1 MVSKCNEIDCTAA
14 ILAYRCLYDSLLS
27 GVEIHELNDAK
38 PKLWLSPPHMGG
50 DELELVKEAF
60 ASNWIAPLGPHVTA
74 FENELCQV
82 TGAGY
87 AAALSSGTAAI
98 HLALILLGI
107 GAGDEVICASF
118 TFSAS
123 TNPIVYQGARP
134 VFVDSKADTWNMNPE
149 LLEQTIKDRLRLG
162 AKPKAIVIVHL
173 YGMPALMDRIM
184 EIANRYEIPVVE
196 DAAEALGASYR
207 GKALGSFGHFGILS
221 FNGNKIITTS
231 GGGALLS
238 DDRVLIER
246 ARNLSEQA
254 RDPAPHYQHS
264 QIGYNYRLSNI
275 CAAIGRG
282 QLRVLPQRV
291 AQKRALFD
299 RYQELLGD
307 LPGVAFQPE
316 PQGCSANRWLSCITI
331 DPQQSGGVTREE
343 VRLAFAAANI
353 DCRPLWKPMH
363 LQPIFQHSP
372 YYGDGTSERLFDQG
386 LCLPSGTA
394 MSADDLARV
403 VSVFRGCFGK

>member
-1 MVSKCNEIDCTAA
+1 MS
-14 ILAYRCLYDSLLS
+14 
-27 GVEIHELNDAK
+27 DAK

-50 DELELVKEAF
+50 EELELVKEAF

-74 FENELCQV
+74 FEQELCQV

-107 GAGDEVICASF
+107 DRGDEVICASF

-123 TNPIVYQGARP
+123 ANPIHYQGASP
-134 VFVDSKADTWNMNPE
+134 VFVDSEAQTWNMSPE
-149 LLEQTIKDRLRLG
+149 LLERAIQERLRIG
-162 AKPKAIVIVHL
+162 RKPGAIVIVHL
-173 YGMPALMDRIM
+173 YGMPALMKQIM
-184 EIANRYEIPVVE
+184 EVAQRHDIPVIE

-207 GKALGSFGHFGILS
+207 GRALGSFGHFGILS

-238 DDRVLIER
+238 DDRSLVER

-254 RDPAPHYQHS
+254 RDAAPHYQHS

-282 QLRVLPQRV
+282 QLRVLAQRV
-291 AQKRALFD
+291 AQKRALFE
-299 RYQELLGD
+299 RYQSLLGD

-316 PQGCSANRWLSCITI
+316 PEGCFSNRWLTCFTI
-331 DPQQSGGVTREE
+331 DPQKSNGVTRED
-343 VRLAFAAANI
+343 VRLAFSAENI

-363 LQPIFQHSP
+363 LQPVFQGYP

-394 MSADDLARV
+394 MTEADVQRV
-403 VSVFRGCFGK
+403 VDVVRVCFGK